1 MGGMGVCVGGGGMKE
16 CALVA
21 CLRQSEQGRPRG
33 VAGRVPS
40 RGAVREYHQQ
50 QWDPLSQPVVGWCAM
65 FACMP
70 MSQAERQAD
79 TLTAPQADMLTAP
92 PSAQLNRHNLWHCVF
107 GSWVLVEGVQPA
119 QSRWFPPIIIII
131 SHHQSSSSPV
141 IIIASHHHHQSSS
154 SPVIIIASHHH
165 QSSSSPVI
173 IIASH
178 DSSWSR
184 GSTAGQP

>member
-1 MGGMGVCVGGGGMKE
+1 MCGGGGHERVRSCCMPE
-16 CALVA
+16 AVRA
-21 CLRQSEQGRPRG
+21 GQAQG

-141 IIIASHHHHQSSS
+141 IIIDSHHHRHSSS
-154 SPVIIIASHHH
+154 SPVIIITSHYH
-165 QSSSSPVI
+165 
-173 IIASH
+173 
-178 DSSWSR
+178 R
-184 GSTAGQP
+184 